1 MHLFTACTHSFLV
14 HLTVLDRKRF
24 ICVIRVLPCFSRE
37 AQQTFSTL
45 TQSSPER
52 WCPTLWAALQIPP
65 PASPP
70 AAPTPST
77 ASHTSLEKT
86 ASSEARS
93 LTFRSLRRFW
103 TLEKH
108 WTVMRVKAVTQETQ
122 RVLRCCAHF
131 AFIIRYFISM
141 HSCPLCKTEGR
152 CGRRIC
158 WLHQWRSSYSC
169 KICKSLDF
177 WSCWS
182 FGDCGSACLTLGNIL
197 I

>member
-1 MHLFTACTHSFLV
+1 MIVRKQIQIITACTHSFLV

-24 ICVIRVLPCFSRE
+24 ICVIRVLLCFSRE

-52 WCPTLWAALQIPP
+52 WCPTLWGRTPD
-65 PASPP
+65 
-70 AAPTPST
+70 PTPQPCHQQLQRLQRLLIHLWRRRLPLRRALSP
-77 ASHTSLEKT
+77 
-86 ASSEARS
+86 
-93 LTFRSLRRFW
+93 FRSLRRFW

-141 HSCPLCKTEGR
+141 HSCSLCKTKGR
-152 CGRRIC
+152 CGRQIC
-158 WLHQWRSSYSC
+158 
-169 KICKSLDF
+169 
-177 WSCWS
+177 
-182 FGDCGSACLTLGNIL
+182 
-197 I
+197 

>member
-1 MHLFTACTHSFLV
+1 MHTLISAPSDSV
-14 HLTVLDRKRF
+14 RPKE

-52 WCPTLWAALQIPP
+52 WCLTLWAALQIPP

-103 TLEKH
+103 TLQKH
-108 WTVMRVKAVTQETQ
+108 WTVMRVKAVTGNATS
-122 RVLRCCAHF
+122 F
-131 AFIIRYFISM
+131 KM
-141 HSCPLCKTEGR
+141 LCSFCIHIK
-152 CGRRIC
+152 IF
-158 WLHQWRSSYSC
+158 HQYA
-169 KICKSLDF
+169 LMF
-177 WSCWS
+177 VV
-182 FGDCGSACLTLGNIL
+182 
-197 I
+197 